1 MVLSLKE
8 WLISFLFTGVLIV
21 LVLRAG
27 YDVLPGSLY
36 EVFAISFLVICLIN
50 IVAVS
55 VLVYYHDS
63 IWGEK
68 HKTS

>member
-1 MVLSLKE
+1 M
-8 WLISFLFTGVLIV
+8 LIV
-21 LVLRAG
+21 LLLRAG

-36 EVFAISFLVICLIN
+36 EVFVISFLVICLIN

-55 VLVYYHDS
+55 VLVYYHDR

>member
-1 MVLSLKE
+1 MKE

-21 LVLRAG
+21 LVLRTG

-55 VLVYYHDS
+55 VLVHYHDR